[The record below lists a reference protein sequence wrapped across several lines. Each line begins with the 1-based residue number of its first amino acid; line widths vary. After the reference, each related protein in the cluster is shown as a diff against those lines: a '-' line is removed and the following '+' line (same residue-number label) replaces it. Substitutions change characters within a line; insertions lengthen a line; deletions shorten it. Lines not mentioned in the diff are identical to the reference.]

1 MKFNLEDVHYHN
13 INEFSDDFDVKDVH
27 DDLNICER
35 CNTIVMWDTEMY
47 WQGECEES
55 YHYCMKDYEAVC
67 DDCFYELSNQ
77 KIRNWFYKLKCNLL
91 DFFYK
96 IKQIRTGG
104 YYL

>member
-1 MKFNLEDVHYHN
+1 MKLNLEDVHYHN

-27 DDLNICER
+27 DDFNICER

-67 DDCFYELSNQ
+67 DDCFYQLSNQ

-96 IKQIRTGG
+96 IKQIRSGG

>member
-1 MKFNLEDVHYHN
+1 MKLNLEDVHYHN

-67 DDCFYELSNQ
+67 DDCFYELSNK

-96 IKQIRTGG
+96 IKQIRSGG

>member
-1 MKFNLEDVHYHN
+1 MKLNLEDVHYHN

-67 DDCFYELSNQ
+67 DDCFNANQ
-77 KIRNWFYKLKCNLL
+77 EGILL
-91 DFFYK
+91 NTSSAATFLF
-96 IKQIRTGG
+96 TGVPAG
-104 YYL
+104 SSTT